1 MKIAL
6 SIDALSPQ
14 STGIGRYTW
23 ELVRGIPNDPGVS
36 KLLCYRNGMTTIHP
50 EAFLRSGGYRLSK
63 GRQWGER
70 LKARFALRGSL
81 FHGPNFFLP
90 DNVEGGVI
98 TVHDLSVLKFPQTH
112 PVERVRMF
120 ETKFESSLSRAAHI
134 LTDCEH
140 GRTELISWFGLSP
153 ERVTAVSL
161 GAAEAFRPWGEA
173 ECIKVLRKYGIGRG
187 GFALCVATFE
197 PRKRILSAIDA
208 YMQAVKARSAPPLVL
223 VGAAGW
229 NNTALNEHIAR
240 AAHSGHILPLGYV
253 DESDLPYIYAA
264 ARLFLYPSI
273 YEGFGL
279 PPIEAMAC
287 GVPTI
292 VSDRSCLPE
301 VTQGAAMLVD
311 PDDIEGFS
319 RAIER
324 GLSDDIWRSQAIQAG
339 LRVAAGYTW
348 RTCVEKTVD
357 VYRKVHSEMS

>member
-1 MKIAL
+1 MKVAL
-6 SIDALSPQ
+6 SIDALAPQ

-23 ELVRGIPNDPGVS
+23 ELVRGIPNNPGVS
-36 KLLCYRNGMTTIHP
+36 RLLYYRNGMIAMRP
-50 EAFLRSGGYRLSK
+50 EAFLASGGHRFSK
-63 GRQWGER
+63 GRLWGER
-70 LKARFALRGSL
+70 LKARFVLHGSL

-90 DNVEGGVI
+90 DSVEGGVI

-112 PVERVRMF
+112 PAERVQMF
-120 ETKFESSLSRAAHI
+120 EAKFESSLSRAAHI

-140 GRTELISWFGLSP
+140 GRSELIGWFGLPP

-161 GAAEAFRPWGEA
+161 GVAEVFRPRGEA
-173 ECIKVLRKYGIGRG
+173 ECIEVLRKYGIEQG

-208 YMQAVKARSAPPLVL
+208 YMQAVKAHSAVPLVL

-229 NNTALNEHIAR
+229 NNTTLKEHIAR
-240 AAHSGHILPLGYV
+240 AARSGHILPLGYV
-253 DESDLPYIYAA
+253 DEGDLPYIYAA

-292 VSDRSCLPE
+292 VSNRSCLPE

-311 PDDIEGFS
+311 PDDIDGFS

-324 GLSDDIWRSQAIQAG
+324 GLSDDIWRSRAIQVG

-357 VYRKVHSEMS
+357 VYRKVHCEMS